1 MRIGLVIYGRL
12 DALSGGY
19 LYDRKLVEH
28 LRSCGDEVTI
38 ISLPWRGY
46 GRALRD
52 NFSADLLRQM
62 REPNFDILLQDE
74 LNHPSLAWIN
84 GRVNLRGFQ
93 NLGGLPIVS
102 IVHHLRS
109 SERHPGWL
117 MPFYRLVERSY
128 LRSVDGFIFNSQTTA
143 AAVHQL
149 QPHAKPFQIAY
160 PAGDRLQ
167 PAISDEEIERRA
179 QPGGPL
185 RLLFVGNLIPRK
197 GLHTLLTAVAK
208 LPPPSWQLDVVGD
221 TAVDPA
227 YYQSIQAQ
235 IAAADL
241 QPRVKFWGAL
251 DNEALSGR
259 YRHNQLLV
267 MPSSYEGFGIV
278 YLEGMGF
285 GLPAIGSTGGAAHEI
300 IQSGENGYLVDPD
313 NGAQLAA
320 LLANLHHNRPHLA
333 ALSRAARQRYLTHPT
348 WEQTGATIR
357 AFLQRIE
364 STDFAD
370 YAD

>member
-28 LRSCGDEVTI
+28 LQRCGDEVTI
-38 ISLPWRGY
+38 IPLSWRGY
-46 GRALRD
+46 GRALLD

-62 REPNFDILLQDE
+62 REPAFDILLQDE

-84 GRVNLRGFQ
+84 RRLKGT
-93 NLGGLPIVS
+93 PIVS

-117 MPFYRLVERSY
+117 MPFYRLVERRY

-143 AAVHQL
+143 AAVNQL
-149 QPHAKPFQIAY
+149 HPHAKPSQIAY

-167 PAISDEEIERRA
+167 PVITEAEIEGRA
-179 QPGGPL
+179 QAGGPL

-208 LPPPSWQLDVVGD
+208 LPPQSWKLDVVGD
-221 TAVDPA
+221 TAVEPA
-227 YYQSIQAQ
+227 YYQSSQRQ

-241 QPRVKFWGAL
+241 EPRVKFWGAL
-251 DNEALSGR
+251 DNEALAAR
-259 YRHNQLLV
+259 YRRSQLLV
-267 MPSSYEGFGIV
+267 VPSSYEGFGIV

-300 IQSGENGYLVDPD
+300 VQSGKNGYLVNPD
-313 NGAQLAA
+313 NPAQLAA
-320 LLANLHHNRPHLA
+320 LLANLAHNRTHLA
-333 ALSRAARQRYLTHPT
+333 ALSRAARQGYLTHPT
-348 WEQTGATIR
+348 WEQTGAIIR
-357 AFLQRIE
+357 SFLQRIE
-364 STDFAD
+364 TADFAD
-370 YAD
+370 

>member
-1 MRIGLVIYGRL
+1 VIYGRL
-12 DALSGGY
+12 DTISGGY

-28 LRSCGDEVTI
+28 LQQCGDEVTI

-46 GRALRD
+46 GRHLGD
-52 NFSADLLRQM
+52 NFSGDLFRQLTQ
-62 REPNFDILLQDE
+62 PGLDILLQDE

-84 GRVNLRGFQ
+84 RRVKTAVNR
-93 NLGGLPIVS
+93 PIIS

-109 SERHPGWL
+109 SERHPGGL
-117 MPFYRLVERSY
+117 MPFYRLVERGY

-143 AAVHQL
+143 AAVNQL
-149 QPHAKPFQIAY
+149 HPHTRPTQIAH

-167 PAISDEEIERRA
+167 PTITEVEIERRA
-179 QPGGPL
+179 QAGGPL

-197 GLHTLLTAVAK
+197 GLHTLLTAATK
-208 LPPPSWQLDVVGD
+208 LPPQSWRLDVVGE

-227 YYQSIQAQ
+227 YYQSIQRQ

-251 DNEALSGR
+251 DNEALAAR
-259 YRHNQLLV
+259 YRRSQLLV
-267 MPSSYEGFGIV
+267 VPSSYEGFGIV

-300 IQSGENGYLVDPD
+300 IASGENGYLVDPD
-313 NGAQLAA
+313 NAAHLAA
-320 LLANLHHNRPHLA
+320 LLANLHHNRTHLA
-333 ALSRAARQRYLTHPT
+333 ALGRAARQRYLAHPT
-348 WEQTGATIR
+348 WDQTGATIR
-357 AFLQRIE
+357 AFLKRIV
-364 STDFAD
+364 STDSAD
-370 YAD
+370 SAD

>member
-1 MRIGLVIYGRL
+1 MRIGLLIYGRL
-12 DALSGGY
+12 DTLSGGY

-28 LRSCGDEVTI
+28 LQRCGDEVTI

-46 GRALRD
+46 GCALLD

-62 REPNFDILLQDE
+62 REPDFDILLQDE

-84 GRVNLRGFQ
+84 RRLKGT
-93 NLGGLPIVS
+93 PIIS

-117 MPFYRLVERSY
+117 MPFYRLVEKQY
-128 LRSVDGFIFNSQTTA
+128 LRSVGGFIFNSQTTA

-167 PAISDEEIERRA
+167 PIITDAEIEQRA
-179 QPGGPL
+179 QASGPL

-197 GLHTLLTAVAK
+197 GLHTLLTAVTK
-208 LPPPSWQLDVVGD
+208 LPPQSWRLDVVGD

-227 YYQSIQAQ
+227 YYQAIQRQ

-241 QPRVKFWGAL
+241 QPRIKFWGAL
-251 DNEALSGR
+251 DNDALRGR

-267 MPSSYEGFGIV
+267 VPSSYEGFGIV

-300 IQSGENGYLVDPD
+300 ITGSQNGYLIDPD
-313 NGAQLAA
+313 NATHLTA
-320 LLANLHHNRPHLA
+320 LLANLHHSRAHLA
-333 ALSRAARQRYLTHPT
+333 ALSRAARERYLAHPT

-357 AFLQRIE
+357 SFLLTVNDKARKR
-364 STDFAD
+364 
-370 YAD
+370 